1 VKKLL
6 AGMAVMSVMIGAVD
20 FAAAQ
25 EKLRI
30 GVVDLRKVVLESK
43 PGQAHR
49 AARDKTVKDL
59 REKLAKEEQ
68 SVRALQEKLDKDK
81 LVLTETQQE
90 QKRKEIADKIA
101 ALQKDAQTA
110 QQEVSQ
116 RDNDALKKADTLL
129 HAIVADIGKQEKLSM
144 VLDRNQPGL
153 VWIDQPVDITDKVM
167 KAYEAKAG
175 K

>member
-6 AGMAVMSVMIGAVD
+6 ASVAVLAVMVGAVD
-20 FAAAQ
+20 FAAAE

-30 GVVDLRKVVLESK
+30 GIVDLRKIVLESK

-49 AARDKTVKDL
+49 AERDKIVKER

-68 SVRALQEKLDKDK
+68 AVRGLQEKLEKDK

-90 QKRKEIADKIA
+90 QKRKEISDKIA
-101 ALQKDAQTA
+101 ALQKEAQTA

-116 RDNDALKKADTLL
+116 RDNEALKKADALL

-144 VLDRNQPGL
+144 VVDRNQPGL
-153 VWIDQPVDITDKVM
+153 VWIDQPVDITDKAM

>member
-6 AGMAVMSVMIGAVD
+6 ASVAVLGVVFGVFNGA
-20 FAAAQ
+20 AAAQ
-25 EKLRI
+25 ELRI

-49 AARDKTVKDL
+49 AERDKMVKERRD
-59 REKLAKEEQ
+59 KLTKEEQ
-68 SVRALQEKLDKDK
+68 SVRAMQEKLEKEKLTLTDK
-81 LVLTETQQE
+81 QQE

-101 ALQKDAQTA
+101 ALQKEAQEA

-116 RDNDALKKADTLL
+116 RDSEALKKADVLL
-129 HAIVADIGKQEKLSM
+129 HAIVIDIAKQEKLTM
-144 VLDRNQPGL
+144 VVDRNQPGL
-153 VWIDQPVDITDKVM
+153 VWINEPVDITDKVL